1 MSRRGP
7 IGDRAPLI
15 ALAAVLAVTGLWW
28 TLALWPLSDAAPSWV
43 ERARAVCFGT
53 TESGLP
59 DAAGWI
65 ALIVQPGVMLGIV
78 FSIWGRSV
86 TTELR
91 QLAHSP
97 LGRVAL
103 GSLSIALLGS
113 IVFAGYRIQ
122 TADAEAIEW
131 TTAGPIDHDLLGQR
145 SPTLRLVSQ
154 HGEVLDL
161 SALRGSPV
169 LVTFAFGHCQTVCPL
184 VVHEALAAQRAL
196 ADLDTALVVV
206 TLDPWRD
213 TPARLRH
220 IAAAWDLGTN
230 SYILSGSVT
239 EVNRTLDA
247 WRVPRSRDLRTG
259 DIIHPPLVLLV
270 DRAGTI
276 ARATR
281 GDARTMEQLTRRR
294 AQAGR

>member
-1 MSRRGP
+1 MSPRGP
-7 IGDRAPLI
+7 FGDRAPLI

-28 TLALWPLSDAAPSWV
+28 TLALWPLSEAAPSWV

-78 FSIWGRSV
+78 FSVWGRGV
-86 TTELR
+86 TAELR
-91 QLAHSP
+91 RLAHSP

-103 GSLSIALLGS
+103 GSLAIALIGS

-122 TADAEAIEW
+122 TADAGGIEW
-131 TTAGPIDHDLLGQR
+131 ATTGPIDHPLLEQP
-145 SPTLRLVSQ
+145 SPTLRLVNQ

-161 SALRGSPV
+161 SSFRGRPV

-184 VVHEALAAQRAL
+184 VVHEARAAQRAL
-196 ADLDTALVVV
+196 ADLDAALVVV

-213 TPARLRH
+213 TPARLGH
-220 IAAAWDLGTN
+220 IASAWDLGTDG
-230 SYILSGSVT
+230 YILSGSVT
-239 EVNRTLDA
+239 AVNETLDA
-247 WRVPRSRDLRTG
+247 WRVARSRDPRTG
-259 DIIHPPLVLLV
+259 DIIHPPLVLLI
-270 DRAGTI
+270 DPAGTI

-281 GDARTMEQLTRRR
+281 GNARTIEQLARML
-294 AQAGR
+294 

>member
-1 MSRRGP
+1 VSRRGA

-28 TLALWPLSDAAPSWV
+28 TLALWPLSETAPSWV

-65 ALIVQPGVMLGIV
+65 ALVVQPGVMLGIV
-78 FSIWGRSV
+78 FSIWGRGV

-91 QLAHSP
+91 QLARSP

-103 GSLSIALLGS
+103 GGLSIALLGS
-113 IVFAGYRIQ
+113 IVFAGHRIQ
-122 TADAEAIEW
+122 TADAEGIEW
-131 TTAGPIDHDLLGQR
+131 PAAGPIDHPLLER
-145 SPTLRLVSQ
+145 PSPTLRLVSQ

-161 SALRGSPV
+161 TSFRGRPV

-213 TPARLRH
+213 TPTRLRH
-220 IAAAWDLGTN
+220 IASRWDLRTD

-239 EVNRTLDA
+239 AVNQTLDA
-247 WRVPRSRDLRTG
+247 WRVARSRDLNTG
-259 DIIHPPLVLLV
+259 DIIHPPLVLLI

-281 GDARTMEQLTRRR
+281 GNARAIEQLARTL
-294 AQAGR
+294 

>member
-1 MSRRGP
+1 VSRRGP
-7 IGDRAPLI
+7 IGDRGPLL
-15 ALAAVLAVTGLWW
+15 ALAAVLAVTALWW

-53 TESGLP
+53 TETGLP

-65 ALIVQPGVMLGIV
+65 ALIVQPAVMLGIV
-78 FSIWGRSV
+78 FSVWGRGV
-86 TTELR
+86 TAGLR
-91 QLAHSP
+91 RLARSP

-103 GSLSIALLGS
+103 GTLSIALLGS
-113 IVFAGYRIQ
+113 IILAGYRIQ
-122 TADAEAIEW
+122 TADAEGIEW
-131 TTAGPIDHDLLGQR
+131 TTAGPIDHPLLEQR

-161 SALRGSPV
+161 SSFRGRPV

-213 TPARLRH
+213 TPTRLQH
-220 IAAAWDLGTN
+220 IASAWDLGTN

-239 EVNRTLDA
+239 AVNQTLDA
-247 WRVPRSRDLRTG
+247 WRVARSRDQRTG
-259 DIIHPPLVLLV
+259 DIIHPPLVLLI

-276 ARATR
+276 AHATR
-281 GDARTMEQLTRRR
+281 GDARTIEQLTRTL
-294 AQAGR
+294 